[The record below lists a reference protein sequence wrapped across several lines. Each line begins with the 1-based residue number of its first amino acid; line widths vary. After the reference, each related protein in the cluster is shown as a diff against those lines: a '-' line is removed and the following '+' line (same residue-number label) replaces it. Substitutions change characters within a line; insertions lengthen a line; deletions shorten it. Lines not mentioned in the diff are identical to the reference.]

1 MKKTKIAVIVIAGAA
16 VLAAAVYLSGYL
28 YSYRLGA
35 PEFPAL
41 AELSPAGDVALDAIV
56 EAKVTVEL
64 PISQTVIEAKA
75 DPAGDGAAALPAEIA
90 KIKYLW
96 DQSRWLVT
104 LPMRPVKPGLIGS
117 GKLKITVLE
126 RDNRRRTVEVPIPT
140 WSVKAQKVDPAS
152 PLGLAD
158 ELKAAPKARWPW
170 LAAGLAVLLAG
181 LIILWA
187 WRHRRQKELIVITP
201 PWEIALAQIESLRR
215 QIANHE
221 ISMEEACTRLTDLT
235 RGYLE
240 ERFCLAAAKQTTVEF
255 LHELN
260 AGNSPLSDQDKIYLR
275 EFLTVADLIKF
286 AKMEPEERTLI
297 DAAVRAEN
305 LVNTTKPAENAE
317 AKA

>member
-1 MKKTKIAVIVIAGAA
+1 MKKIKITIGIILAA
-16 VLAAAVYLSGYL
+16 VLLAAAVYVSGYF
-28 YSYRLGA
+28 YSYRLGQ

-41 AELSPAGDVALDAIV
+41 AELSQTNDVSLDALI
-56 EAKVTVEL
+56 EAKVTVDL
-64 PISQTVIEAKA
+64 PLCQSILEAKA

-90 KIKYLW
+90 RVKYLW

-117 GKLKITVLE
+117 GKLKIVMLL
-126 RDNRRRTVEVPIPT
+126 RDNQRKTVEIPIPT
-140 WSVKAQKVDPAS
+140 WRVKTQKVDAAS
-152 PLGLAD
+152 PLGIAD
-158 ELKAAPKARWPW
+158 ELKGAPPARWPW
-170 LAAGLAVLLAG
+170 IVAALAAVLVTLLAL
-181 LIILWA
+181 LI
-187 WRHRRQKELIVITP
+187 WRKRRQKELIVITP

-215 QIANHE
+215 QITNHQ

-235 RGYLE
+235 RDYLE
-240 ERFCLAAAKQTTVEF
+240 ERFHLAAAKQTTVEF

-297 DAAVRAEN
+297 DAAVKAEN
-305 LVNTTKPAENAE
+305 LVNTTKPAENLE
-317 AKA
+317 VKA